1 LFIIKFFRKKQARKA
16 KKQELLEAEER
27 KLMIASGVDMTTIRE
42 NFGSNIMPQIK
53 EADNED
59 RDFTT
64 NDRLHNTG
72 QNLKT

>member
-1 LFIIKFFRKKQARKA
+1 
-16 KKQELLEAEER
+16 
-27 KLMIASGVDMTTIRE
+27 MIASGVDMTTIRD

-53 EADNED
+53 EVDNED
-59 RDFTT
+59 RDFAT